1 MHALRLN
8 FVFRFIAMRS
18 IVSVPMMASV
28 SMSDL
33 DCGDLRNEH
42 AIAIEFRRLSHG
54 AVRKMWQA

>member
-18 IVSVPMMASV
+18 IVSVP
-28 SMSDL
+28 MSDL

-54 AVRKMWQA
+54 AVSKMWQA